1 LFRQGPV
8 DTLPNEW
15 RAAATRTK
23 LRGRSVNRTHLS
35 LYYLAGYLLPAG
47 ILLLLVPD
55 FATKLLLS
63 NRTYDDAPFRLAG
76 VLLIGLGILVV
87 QMIRYRLEV
96 LYPTTI
102 VIRLLISA
110 TLIGLFLRTSD
121 PFFLVILAVV
131 AVGIALTAVSYV
143 LDRRA
148 SAVAA

>member
-1 LFRQGPV
+1 M
-8 DTLPNEW
+8 
-15 RAAATRTK
+15 ATSQIAIKREQSYART
-23 LRGRSVNRTHLS
+23 T
-35 LYYLAGYLLPAG
+35 AE
-47 ILLLLVPD
+47 
-55 FATKLLLS
+55 
-63 NRTYDDAPFRLAG
+63 
-76 VLLIGLGILVV
+76 
-87 QMIRYRLEV
+87 MIRYRLEV